1 MNNGLTLADVQKMLH
16 FTTLPYANEVW
27 GKVIFSQASV
37 SPSVHGGGGG
47 WLMMSLPVWLPGPM
61 FLRGISGP
69 MFLPGGLPD
78 TRPPWTEPPPPP
90 PPCGKEWTV
99 RIILECI
106 LFTVCNVVA
115 ARCFYTCHSVHRG
128 ASARHPMGR
137 APPPRHT
144 PSSWAHTPSCA
155 HTPPPPRDGHCSEP
169 YASYWNAF
177 LLIFFADTTLFNVQF
192 FLFIDRNR
200 HRTHRQSKWL
210 KYTVYSKCI
219 YTMQP
224 HINVRTIIR
233 FSIHYNFI
241 IWKVERIKER
251 VEEKEGIPPP
261 QQRLIFSGKQM

>member
-1 MNNGLTLADVQKMLH
+1 MVLYSTH
-16 FTTLPYANEVW
+16 IFTVRSCSCK
-27 GKVIFSQASV
+27 KVMFSTSI
-37 SPSVHGGGGG
+37 SHSVHGGTGGVHPRARHLNRQTPPKAG
-47 WLMMSLPVWLPGPM
+47 RQPLGRHP
-61 FLRGISGP
+61 
-69 MFLPGGLPD
+69 
-78 TRPPWTEPPPPP
+78 PPW
-90 PPCGKEWTV
+90 
-99 RIILECI
+99 
-106 LFTVCNVVA
+106 
-115 ARCFYTCHSVHRG
+115 
-128 ASARHPMGR
+128 
-137 APPPRHT
+137 
-144 PSSWAHTPSCA
+144 
-155 HTPPPPRDGHCSEP
+155 DGHCSGR

-177 LLIFFADTTLFNVQF
+177 LLISFADTTLFNVQF